1 MRVTMA
7 DFARAI
13 GVSRPRISQLK
24 SQGKID
30 IGTDGLLDLHREA
43 KRIGKDVDETQ
54 LPPPPEPREQFLTDQ
69 HETEPGGPIDFSYYR
84 SLKMKEEAL
93 LAKRE
98 REVVDGTLLKRET
111 VVNELGTAFHT
122 CKTRMLSIPTSIAG
136 ILATETDAKLCEEI
150 VEGSIREALASI
162 GAAAA
167 VSGAAVPSESAAQTF
182 G

>member
-1 MRVTMA
+1 
-7 DFARAI
+7 
-13 GVSRPRISQLK
+13 
-24 SQGKID
+24 
-30 IGTDGLLDLHREA
+30 
-43 KRIGKDVDETQ
+43 
-54 LPPPPEPREQFLTDQ
+54 
-69 HETEPGGPIDFSYYR
+69 
-84 SLKMKEEAL
+84 MKEEAL